1 MGDDGVAEELEHAL
15 ALQLEGLCYGQDPL
29 DKTKAFF
36 TVAAEGDFPPQDQ
49 ASQDPLGQ
57 VVGWFHPLPADEC
70 PQRLL
75 EPQHICTELG
85 GLPLG
90 TRQPLPQQAAE
101 PSFQRMHPAAQLSFT
116 THLWQRTPAP
126 LAGLG
131 IMMNDIQQLARRKS
145 GGRMVQPPRLATGLP
160 ACTLLRT
167 GRIRR
172 GRYGGIAGFLAQLL
186 LEVLDPFF
194 HLLQLGDQFLD
205 QFIRTLNISREFG
218 P

>member
-1 MGDDGVAEELEHAL
+1 M
-15 ALQLEGLCYGQDPL
+15 
-29 DKTKAFF
+29 
-36 TVAAEGDFPPQDQ
+36 
-49 ASQDPLGQ
+49 ASQRNWNTPLPCSLRVCVTAKTRSTKRKPFSLWQPKEIFRHRTRLRRALGQ

-75 EPQHICTELG
+75 EPQHIGAELG

-186 LEVLDPFF
+186 LEVLDPLF